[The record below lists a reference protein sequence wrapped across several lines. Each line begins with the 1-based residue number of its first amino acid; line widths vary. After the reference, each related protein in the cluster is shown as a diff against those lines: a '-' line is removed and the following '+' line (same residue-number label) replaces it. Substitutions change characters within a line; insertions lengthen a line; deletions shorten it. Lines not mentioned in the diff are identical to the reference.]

1 MEQVVITGM
10 GIISSIGLT
19 VTEYWSSL
27 VDGRT
32 AIEPT
37 TMINANGS
45 FGYGSQVGSDFN
57 PARCLD
63 PVVLRT
69 ADRLTQF
76 SLCAASQAV
85 AASGMESLPS
95 LRTAVILGSTMG
107 SVPTLVQSQSG
118 YDQGGASVVP
128 ARLMSQVIPNMPAAH
143 LAMRWGLHGPLLTI
157 STACASSLDAIGQA
171 ARMVERGDVDFA
183 IAGGVDSLLT
193 PLVYHS
199 FVNARVVSRAT
210 DPLLASR
217 PFDRNRDGFVMGEG
231 AGIVILEQ
239 EETARRR
246 RQPILAR
253 IRGYGSVA
261 DAHHVTSPEPSG
273 RWEALAMKLALKE
286 VGRRDEKPHIDALI
300 AHGTGTKVG
309 DAAEIRAIN
318 DVFGRHS
325 PSLAVTSI
333 KGHIGHSMA
342 ASGVMALIAGVQALI
357 KGQLPP
363 TMGTTTVDPEAQ
375 FTVVLKHPKSMDIR
389 QVQINAFGFGGQNA
403 AMVISR

>member
-19 VTEYWSSL
+19 VAEYWL
-27 VDGRT
+27 ALADGRT

-37 TMINANGS
+37 AVLNSHGS
-45 FGYGSQVGSDFN
+45 VGYWSQVGTDFN

-63 PVVLRT
+63 PSILRT
-69 ADRLTQF
+69 TDYLSQF
-76 SLCAASQAV
+76 ALCAACQAV
-85 AASGMESLPS
+85 EVSGLASLPS
-95 LRTAVILGSTMG
+95 MRTAVILGCTMG
-107 SVPTLVQSQSG
+107 NVPTLVQNHSE
-118 YDQGGASVVP
+118 YDQGGPSAAP
-128 ARLMSQVIPNMPAAH
+128 ARLMSQVIPNIPAAH

-157 STACASSLDAIGQA
+157 STACASSLDAIGHA

-199 FVNARVVSRAT
+199 LVNARAVSRAT
-210 DPLLASR
+210 DPLHASR

-231 AGIVILEQ
+231 AGIVILER
-239 EETARRR
+239 EETARCRR
-246 RQPILAR
+246 APILAR

-261 DAHHVTSPEPSG
+261 DAHHVTSPESSG
-273 RWEALAMKLALKE
+273 RWEALAMRLALKE
-286 VGRRDEKPHIDALI
+286 AGLSDEKPNVDALI

-318 DVFGRHS
+318 DVFGRYN
-325 PSLAVTSI
+325 PSLSVTSI

-342 ASGVMALIAGVQALI
+342 ASGVMAVIAGVEAMI
-357 KGQLPP
+357 KGQLPA
-363 TMGTTTVDPEAQ
+363 TIGTTTVDPEAQ
-375 FTVVLKHPKSMDIR
+375 FTVVLNHPKSMDIR
-389 QVQINAFGFGGQNA
+389 QIQINAFGFGGQNA
-403 AMVISR
+403 AIVMSR